1 MTTYIRLITDSLV
14 RGDYMQTCCKDI
26 ALIALGATAVLA
38 YQKYSK
44 PLMDEAEKVMKS
56 ALKKADKKLDNM
68 M

>member
-1 MTTYIRLITDSLV
+1 
-14 RGDYMQTCCKDI
+14 MQMCCKDI
-26 ALIALGATAVLA
+26 ALVALGATAVLA

-44 PLMDEAEKVMKS
+44 PMMEEAEKVMKG

>member
-1 MTTYIRLITDSLV
+1 
-14 RGDYMQTCCKDI
+14 MQTCCKDI

>member
-1 MTTYIRLITDSLV
+1 
-14 RGDYMQTCCKDI
+14 MQTKDI

-44 PLMDEAEKVMKS
+44 PVAEEAEKVMKK

>member
-1 MTTYIRLITDSLV
+1 MTTYIRLITNSLV
-14 RGDYMQTCCKDI
+14 RGDFMQMCCKDI
-26 ALIALGATAVLA
+26 ALVALGATAVLA

-44 PLMDEAEKVMKS
+44 PMMEEAEKVMKG